1 MLDTNLD
8 NNINFMITA
17 DELNQQIEN
26 NDKLILV
33 DVRERVDYEAG
44 HIPRAVNFREFFTY
58 LPEGI
63 TTDEEKSSF
72 ISFFKNLIGQAG
84 IEKDEL
90 VVFYEDKFTLIS
102 PRGLLVLKY
111 LGYDENNI
119 KILDGGYTSW
129 CNKNFKT
136 TTQSSNNPTKD
147 FKIRLNQDFFVDYN
161 EMRQVIYDD
170 SYIVLDN
177 RDKDEWIGISSSPYG
192 IDFAPKKGHLPN
204 AVWIEWYNFIT
215 ADFLHINN
223 LQSMQDKL
231 DDKSIKQ
238 SDNIVLYCFKG
249 ARIANNYIA
258 LRKLGYNN
266 IRVYFAGWNEWCRI
280 DGAPIIN
287 EVENN
292 DNPILLENIALKNE
306 VSKLKTEMA
315 KLTDFPKYSQEPI
328 LSFDRD
334 GLIVD
339 QNLSAEKNLP
349 NIKQFKHIF
358 PDCIQ
363 ADIYNFIDNSYEKS
377 TTILENEK
385 YFLLNLKGSRAV
397 NKILVYGFDTTEL
410 NLHKHQLEELIIER
424 TQELEIAKEQ
434 AEHASQTKG
443 EFLANM
449 SHLNSSHKCMT
460 G

>member
-363 ADIYNFIDNSYEKS
+363 ADIYNFID
-377 TTILENEK
+377 
-385 YFLLNLKGSRAV
+385 
-397 NKILVYGFDTTEL
+397 
-410 NLHKHQLEELIIER
+410 
-424 TQELEIAKEQ
+424 
-434 AEHASQTKG
+434 
-443 EFLANM
+443 
-449 SHLNSSHKCMT
+449 
-460 G
+460 